1 MTSPLPDF
9 RIIYEVNLSV
19 PKEFSTEYQEWLKD
33 FTQNLCDTVDGF
45 THAIVYSQPK
55 PQGLHWL
62 SEEKEKS
69 YFTVHYHVDS
79 QQHLEVYL
87 DRHQDRV
94 AHVEEERWKYLVISR
109 RILKLQS
116 STLSTTTPSSTIKS

>member
-1 MTSPLPDF
+1 MLDF

-19 PKEFSTEYQEWLKD
+19 PEEKATGYQQWLAT
-33 FTQNLCDTVDGF
+33 FTQSVCDTVQGF

-55 PQGLHWL
+55 PEGLHWL
-62 SEEKEKS
+62 SEEKGKV
-69 YFTVHYHVDS
+69 YFTVHYHVNS
-79 QQHLEVYL
+79 QQHLQDYL

-94 AHVEEERWKYLVISR
+94 AHEEETKWNYVVLSR

-116 STLSTTTPSSTIKS
+116 ATKIK